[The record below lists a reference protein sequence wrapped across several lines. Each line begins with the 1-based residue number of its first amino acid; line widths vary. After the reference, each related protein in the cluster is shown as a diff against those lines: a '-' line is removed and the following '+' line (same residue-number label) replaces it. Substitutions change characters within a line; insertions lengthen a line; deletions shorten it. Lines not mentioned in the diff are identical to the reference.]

1 VTGDQ
6 APAAEQLLRVETRRA
21 GSAMV
26 VTVAG
31 EVDMFTAPRL
41 ESAVG
46 RALADPAVGMIVVD
60 LTDVDF
66 LDDAGLSAL
75 VTAHRAAERQDDP
88 LRIVV
93 DHNRPVVRPLQ
104 ITGLERVLALYY
116 DVAEALAEP
125 SEPGGTGG

>member
-1 VTGDQ
+1 MTGDQ
-6 APAAEQLLRVETRRA
+6 APAAEQLLRVDLRRA

-41 ESAVG
+41 EAAVG
-46 RALADPAVGMIVVD
+46 RSLADATVNVTVVD
-60 LTDVDF
+60 LTRVAF

-75 VTAHRAAERQDDP
+75 VTAHRAAERQDEP

-116 DVAEALAEP
+116 DVAEALREP
-125 SEPGGTGG
+125 HSSGG

>member
-1 VTGDQ
+1 MTGDQ
-6 APAAEQLLRVETRRA
+6 APEAEQLLRVESRRV

-41 ESAVG
+41 EEAVG
-46 RALADPAVGMIVVD
+46 GSLADPGVDLTVVD
-60 LTDVDF
+60 LTHVEF

-75 VTAHRAAERQDDP
+75 VAAHRAALRQDEP

-104 ITGLERVLALYY
+104 VTGLERVLALYY
-116 DVAEALAEP
+116 DVAEALGDP
-125 SEPGGTGG
+125 RS